1 MKDRN
6 HNGAMAE
13 LFRADQSY
21 AVDLLTEAVRDGN
34 ADELTIFRGSLGNL
48 CHERG

>member
-6 HNGAMAE
+6 HDEEMAE
-13 LFRADQSY
+13 LFRADQFY
-21 AVDLLTEAVRDGN
+21 AAELLTEAVRDGN
-34 ADELTIFRGSLGNL
+34 ADELTIFRGSFGNL